1 MSHIWT
7 RFARS
12 FQVNEIQRVFRG
24 HLGRLYVREKRRE
37 KWEAKELSFFTYLC
51 IQLQKCF
58 RGYYSRKYKHDQA
71 RRKQYCRMLIEQ
83 GELVRQNLQKYAEEL
98 AEVRGWRVVRLVS
111 HVEHACNNHSAK
123 KVRWRKRRKRSST
136 SWPRICITSLVPQG
150 YRASTSRCLIATR
163 YAARIRIVWF
173 RIIWSSCRECC
184 AQ

>member
-1 MSHIWT
+1 MVAILSYTWM

-12 FQVNEIQRVFRG
+12 FQANEIQRVFRG

-98 AEVRGWRVVRLVS
+98 AEVRMGACFVSCQMCNTPGDRPQREESEMEKKKEEEFNKLAENLHHLVS
-111 HVEHACNNHSAK
+111 TTRIPGVYKPVPYCNTVCGENS
-123 KVRWRKRRKRSST
+123 
-136 SWPRICITSLVPQG
+136 
-150 YRASTSRCLIATR
+150 
-163 YAARIRIVWF
+163 
-173 RIIWSSCRECC
+173 
-184 AQ
+184 